1 MGLFYSKM
9 YGSFTR
15 KTIGKFIVT
24 FNFLISL
31 CVYTKRILDQS
42 ILFLLDSIYKLDF
55 ALITLLL
62 VIMSGDVETNPGPI
76 NQTSSDHCVSILHC
90 NIRSL
95 RNKLEYVL
103 DNFCDFDVICFTE
116 THLDTTICMKI
127 FSWAISMT
135 LLTEKI
141 ELVTVVELLYICQ
154 LVLFIKEDLILRYSG
169 TNVFGWKSE

>member
-15 KTIGKFIVT
+15 KPIGKFIVT
-24 FNFLISL
+24 FNILISL

-42 ILFLLDSIYKLDF
+42 ILFLLDNIYKLDF

-76 NQTSSDHCVSILHC
+76 NQTSSDHCVTILHC

-95 RNKLEYVL
+95 RNKLEYV
-103 DNFCDFDVICFTE
+103 
-116 THLDTTICMKI
+116 
-127 FSWAISMT
+127 
-135 LLTEKI
+135 
-141 ELVTVVELLYICQ
+141 
-154 LVLFIKEDLILRYSG
+154 
-169 TNVFGWKSE
+169 

>member
-15 KTIGKFIVT
+15 KTIGKFILT
-24 FNFLISL
+24 TNILIS
-31 CVYTKRILDQS
+31 LDQS

-76 NQTSSDHCVSILHC
+76 NQTSSDYCVSILHC

-95 RNKLEYVL
+95 RNKLE
-103 DNFCDFDVICFTE
+103 
-116 THLDTTICMKI
+116 
-127 FSWAISMT
+127 
-135 LLTEKI
+135 
-141 ELVTVVELLYICQ
+141 
-154 LVLFIKEDLILRYSG
+154 
-169 TNVFGWKSE
+169 